1 MKLKI
6 FFIILL
12 NYLIFFPNLYS
23 QENVYIELKIEDE
36 IITNIDIN
44 NEKNY
49 LIALNNNLKKLS
61 KDQIYDV
68 SKNSLIR
75 EKIKKIELVKFFD
88 LEKSNIL
95 TKNLIKNLYKN
106 LKFNNEKEFSNYLKN
121 YNLNTDKVG
130 KKILIEALWNQ
141 LIFDKFNKNIKIDEN
156 KLKNKLNNELKKNKI
171 EEFSL
176 SEIVFQVGADE
187 KIEEKN
193 KKILN
198 FIKDNGF
205 ENAANSF
212 SVSDSSKFGG
222 KIGWVN
228 KTQISKTILDKVN
241 NLKTGEITN
250 PIQINNGYIILKLE
264 DKRSVKKDVDI
275 DKELKKL
282 IVFEKEKQLNQY
294 SLMYF
299 YRIKKNL
306 FINES

>member
-1 MKLKI
+1 MKLKF
-6 FFIILL
+6 FFIVFLI
-12 NYLIFFPNLYS
+12 NFIFFPNLYS

-49 LIALNNNLKKLS
+49 LIALNNNLKNLN
-61 KDQIYDV
+61 KDQIYKV
-68 SKNSLIR
+68 SKNSLVR
-75 EKIKKIELVKFFD
+75 EIIKKIELVKFFD
-88 LEKSNIL
+88 LEKSNVL
-95 TKNLIKNLYKN
+95 TEGLIKNLYKN
-106 LKFNNEKEFSNYLKN
+106 LKFNNKNEFNNYLKN
-121 YNLNTDKVG
+121 YNLNTEKVG

-156 KLKNKLNNELKKNKI
+156 KLKVKLKNELNKNKI
-171 EEFSL
+171 EEFNL
-176 SEIVFQVGADE
+176 SEIVFQVDSNE
-187 KIEEKN
+187 IIEEKN

-198 FIKDNGF
+198 FIKNNGF
-205 ENAANSF
+205 NNAANTF

-228 KTQISKTILDKVN
+228 KTQISKTILEQVN
-241 NLKTGEITN
+241 NLKTGQITN
-250 PIQINNGYIILKLE
+250 PIQISNGYIILKLE
-264 DKRSVKKDVDI
+264 DKRLIKRNIDI

>member
-12 NYLIFFPNLYS
+12 NYLIFFSNLYS

-49 LIALNNNLKKLS
+49 LIALNNNLKNLS
-61 KDQIYDV
+61 NDQIYEV

-75 EKIKKIELVKFFD
+75 EKIKKIELVQFFK
-88 LEKSNIL
+88 LEKNNIL
-95 TKNLIKNLYKN
+95 TKELIKNLYKN
-106 LKFNNEKEFSNYLKN
+106 LKFNDEKEFNNYLKN
-121 YNLNTDKVG
+121 YNLTTEEVG
-130 KKILIEALWNQ
+130 EKILIEALWNQ
-141 LIFDKFNKNIKIDEN
+141 LIFDKFNKNIKIDEK
-156 KLKNKLNNELKKNKI
+156 KLKIKLNNELKKNKI
-171 EEFSL
+171 EEFNL
-176 SEIVFQVGADE
+176 SEIVFQVVPNE
-187 KIEEKN
+187 TIEEKN

-198 FIKDNGF
+198 FIKNNGF

-228 KTQISKTILDKVN
+228 KTQISKTILEKVN
-241 NLKTGEITN
+241 NLKTGEITS
-250 PIQINNGYIILKLE
+250 PIQINNGYIVLKLE
-264 DKRSVKKDVDI
+264 DKRLIKRNVDI

-282 IVFEKEKQLNQY
+282 IAFEKEKQLNQY
-294 SLMYF
+294 SLMYY

>member
-6 FFIILL
+6 FFIVLL
-12 NYLIFFPNLYS
+12 NYLIFFSNLHS

-49 LIALNNNLKKLS
+49 LIALNNKLKNLS
-61 KDQIYDV
+61 KDQIYKV

-75 EKIKKIELVKFFD
+75 EKIKKIELVKFFE

-95 TKNLIKNLYKN
+95 TEELIKNLYKN
-106 LKFNNEKEFSNYLKN
+106 LKFNDEKEFNNYLKN
-121 YNLNTDKVG
+121 YNLTTDEVG

-156 KLKNKLNNELKKNKI
+156 KLKIKLNNELKKNKI
-171 EEFSL
+171 EEFNL
-176 SEIVFQVGADE
+176 SEIVFQVGPNE
-187 KIEEKN
+187 TINEKN

-198 FIKDNGF
+198 FIKNNGF

-228 KTQISKTILDKVN
+228 KTQISKTILEKVN
-241 NLKTGEITN
+241 NLIIGEITN
-250 PIQINNGYIILKLE
+250 PVQINNGYIVLKLE
-264 DKRSVKKDVDI
+264 DKRSVKRNVDI

-294 SLMYF
+294 SLMYY

>member
-12 NYLIFFPNLYS
+12 INLVFFSKLYS
-23 QENVYIELKIEDE
+23 QENVYIEIKIEDE

-49 LIALNNNLKKLS
+49 LIALNNNLKNLN
-61 KDQIYDV
+61 KDQIYKV

-75 EKIKKIELVKFFD
+75 EIIKKIELVKFFD
-88 LEKSNIL
+88 LEKSNVL
-95 TKNLIKNLYKN
+95 TEGLVKNLYKN
-106 LKFNNEKEFSNYLKN
+106 LKFNNKNEFNNYLKN
-121 YNLNTDKVG
+121 YNLNTEKVG
-130 KKILIEALWNQ
+130 EKILIEALWNQ
-141 LIFDKFNKNIKIDEN
+141 LIFDKFSKNVKIDEN
-156 KLKNKLNNELKKNKI
+156 KLKVKLKNELNKNKI
-171 EEFSL
+171 EEFNL
-176 SEIVFQVGADE
+176 SEIVFQVDSNE

-193 KKILN
+193 LKIIN
-198 FIKDNGF
+198 FINNNGF
-205 ENAANSF
+205 ENAANTF
-212 SVSDSSKFGG
+212 SVSDSAKFGG

-228 KTQISKTILDKVN
+228 KTQISKIILENVN
-241 NLKTGEITN
+241 NLKIGQVTN

-264 DKRSVKKDVDI
+264 DKRLVKKNIDI

>member
-12 NYLIFFPNLYS
+12 NYLIFFSNLYS

-49 LIALNNNLKKLS
+49 LIALNNNLKNLS
-61 KDQIYDV
+61 NDQIYEV

-75 EKIKKIELVKFFD
+75 EKIKKIELVQFFE
-88 LEKSNIL
+88 LEKNNIL
-95 TKNLIKNLYKN
+95 TKELIKNLYKN
-106 LKFNNEKEFSNYLKN
+106 LKFNDEKEFNNYLKN
-121 YNLNTDKVG
+121 YNLTTEEVG
-130 KKILIEALWNQ
+130 EKILIEALWNR
-141 LIFDKFNKNIKIDEN
+141 LIFDKFNKNIKIDEK
-156 KLKNKLNNELKKNKI
+156 KLKIKLNNELKKNKI
-171 EEFSL
+171 EEFNL
-176 SEIVFQVGADE
+176 SEIVFQVVPNE
-187 KIEEKN
+187 TIEEKN

-198 FIKDNGF
+198 FIKNNGF

-228 KTQISKTILDKVN
+228 KTQISKTILEKVN
-241 NLKTGEITN
+241 NLKTGEITS
-250 PIQINNGYIILKLE
+250 PIQINNGYIVLKLE
-264 DKRSVKKDVDI
+264 DKRLIKRNVDI

-282 IVFEKEKQLNQY
+282 IAFEKEKQLNQY
-294 SLMYF
+294 SLMYY

>member
-61 KDQIYDV
+61 KDQIYNV

-106 LKFNNEKEFSNYLKN
+106 LKFNNEKEFNNYLKN

-212 SVSDSSKFGG
+212 SASDSSKFGG

-294 SLMYF
+294 SLMYY

>member
-6 FFIILL
+6 FFIVF
-12 NYLIFFPNLYS
+12 LINFIFLPNLYS
-23 QENVYIELKIEDE
+23 QENVFIELKIEDE

-49 LIALNNNLKKLS
+49 LIALNNNLKNLN
-61 KDQIYDV
+61 KDQIYQV
-68 SKNSLIR
+68 SKNSLVR
-75 EKIKKIELVKFFD
+75 EIIKKIELVKVFD
-88 LEKSNIL
+88 LEKSDVL
-95 TKNLIKNLYKN
+95 TEGLVENLYKN
-106 LKFNNEKEFSNYLKN
+106 LKFNNKNEFNNYLKN
-121 YNLNTDKVG
+121 YNLNSEKVG

-141 LIFDKFNKNIKIDEN
+141 LIFNKFNKNVKIDEN
-156 KLKNKLNNELKKNKI
+156 KLKIKLKNELNKNKI
-171 EEFSL
+171 EEFNL
-176 SEIVFQVGADE
+176 SEIVFQVDSNE

-193 KKILN
+193 LKIIN
-198 FIKDNGF
+198 FINNNGF
-205 ENAANSF
+205 ENAANTF
-212 SVSDSSKFGG
+212 SVSDSAKFGG

-228 KTQISKTILDKVN
+228 KTQISKIILENVS
-241 NLKTGEITN
+241 NLKIGQVTN

-264 DKRSVKKDVDI
+264 DKRLVERNIDM

>member
-12 NYLIFFPNLYS
+12 NYLIFFSNLYS

-49 LIALNNNLKKLS
+49 LIALNNNLKNLS
-61 KDQIYDV
+61 NDQIYEV

-75 EKIKKIELVKFFD
+75 EKIKKIELVKFFE

-95 TKNLIKNLYKN
+95 TEELIKNLYKN
-106 LKFNNEKEFSNYLKN
+106 LKFNDEKEFNNYLKN
-121 YNLNTDKVG
+121 YNLTTDEVG

-141 LIFDKFNKNIKIDEN
+141 LIFDKFNKNIKIDEK
-156 KLKNKLNNELKKNKI
+156 KLKIKLNNELKKNKI

-176 SEIVFQVGADE
+176 SEIVFQVSSNE
-187 KIEEKN
+187 TIEEKN
-193 KKILN
+193 NKILN
-198 FIKDNGF
+198 FIKNNGF

-228 KTQISKTILDKVN
+228 KTQISKTILEKVN
-241 NLKTGEITN
+241 NLIIGEITN
-250 PIQINNGYIILKLE
+250 PVQINNGYIVLKLE
-264 DKRSVKKDVDI
+264 DKRSVKRNVDI

-282 IVFEKEKQLNQY
+282 IIFEKEKQLNQY

>member
-12 NYLIFFPNLYS
+12 NNLIFFPSLYS
-23 QENVYIELKIEDE
+23 QENVYIELKIENE

-49 LIALNNNLKKLS
+49 LIALNNNLKNLS
-61 KDQIYDV
+61 KDEIYIV

-75 EKIKKIELVKFFD
+75 EKIKKIELIKFFE

-95 TKNLIKNLYKN
+95 TKELIKNLYKN
-106 LKFNNEKEFSNYLKN
+106 LKFNDEKEFNNYLKN
-121 YNLNTDKVG
+121 YNLTTEEVG
-130 KKILIEALWNQ
+130 EKILIEALWNQ

-156 KLKNKLNNELKKNKI
+156 KLKIKLNNELKKNKI
-171 EEFSL
+171 EEFNL
-176 SEIVFQVGADE
+176 SEIVFQVVPNE
-187 KIEEKN
+187 TIEEKN

-198 FIKDNGF
+198 FIKNNGF

-228 KTQISKTILDKVN
+228 KTQISKTILEKVN
-241 NLKTGEITN
+241 NLKTGEITS
-250 PIQINNGYIILKLE
+250 PIQINNGYIVLKLE
-264 DKRSVKKDVDI
+264 DKRLIKRNVDI

-282 IVFEKEKQLNQY
+282 IAFEKEKQLNQY
-294 SLMYF
+294 SLMYY

>member
-1 MKLKI
+1 M
-6 FFIILL
+6 
-12 NYLIFFPNLYS
+12 
-23 QENVYIELKIEDE
+23 V
-36 IITNIDIN
+36 
-44 NEKNY
+44 
-49 LIALNNNLKKLS
+49 
-61 KDQIYDV
+61 
-68 SKNSLIR
+68 
-75 EKIKKIELVKFFD
+75 
-88 LEKSNIL
+88 
-95 TKNLIKNLYKN
+95 KNLYKN
-106 LKFNNEKEFSNYLKN
+106 LKFNNKNEFNNYLKN
-121 YNLNTDKVG
+121 YNLNTEKVG

-156 KLKNKLNNELKKNKI
+156 KLKVKLKNELNKNKI
-171 EEFSL
+171 EVFNL
-176 SEIVFQVGADE
+176 SEIVFQVDSNE

-198 FIKDNGF
+198 FIKNNGF
-205 ENAANSF
+205 NNAANTF

-228 KTQISKTILDKVN
+228 KTQISKTILEQVN
-241 NLKTGEITN
+241 NLKTGQITN
-250 PIQINNGYIILKLE
+250 PIQISNGYIILKLE
-264 DKRSVKKDVDI
+264 DKRLIKRNIDI